1 MPLTNLKPVS
11 GAEFFGTIER
21 LDEDR
26 LFRASCYAQLQ
37 QSARLERDAPKF
49 WMCATE
55 AAAQKWIEVQAAQ
68 RAFAKYTIVK
78 QDSPVQDRR
87 AKDAWPEPAAFAVGR
102 Y

>member
-1 MPLTNLKPVS
+1 MPQTNLKPES
-11 GAEFFGTIER
+11 GAEFFGKIEH
-21 LDEDR
+21 LYEER
-26 LFRASCYAQLQ
+26 LFRASCYAQL
-37 QSARLERDAPKF
+37 RLERDAPKF

-78 QDSPVQDRR
+78 QDSPVQDWR